1 MFIHRL
7 LLALIFPSLLVA
19 SEIKQGRDGN
29 AVAYPGGIFSN
40 WTTKQGSDGRLIAY
54 PGGIFSNWATSE
66 GKDGRLIAYPRNA
79 VVKQGNNG
87 RLVAYYF
94 YTDNSMK
101 DVRQLIVDEIKKEEG
116 LNLDALWILK
126 TMGHLDEDYA
136 STNSSYSDGYQEG
149 YSQGESKTTEA
160 TIEGVL
166 LLIDLQLQAHNLS
179 LPTLEEDLNR
189 TKLDFFKGGYD
200 AASEELISKV
210 KSNPS
215 AYDLYSSEDLN
226 VSIRKAR
233 SEGFE
238 EGKLLGKK
246 EVETLVA
253 SNPNAYNLVSKLSYE
268 QALLDINASAD
279 QAIANAKVS
288 SKEKGVE
295 LVKANPSTYGLYSSE
310 DMNASIANAKSE
322 GETSVTSNPSAYN
335 LVTKSSYDQALLDA
349 NATAEQA
356 IAEAKV
362 SAKAEG
368 DKARLARAM
377 AEQARDYAKVSAKA
391 EGIDE
396 GKIIGETSVTS
407 NPSAYN
413 LVTQSAY
420 DEMMNELMSVS
431 DADTTP
437 YSEGWFY
444 LPNQGWLWTNRT
456 SYPYFFDSTSKAWM
470 YFQSGNEKP
479 KFYHYGTNKWMTV
492 E

>member
-40 WTTKQGSDGRLIAY
+40 WTTKQGTDGRLIAY
-54 PGGIFSNWATSE
+54 PGGILSNWATSE

-166 LLIDLQLQAHNLS
+166 LLIDLQLEAHNLS
-179 LPTLEEDLNR
+179 LSTLEEDLNR

-279 QAIANAKVS
+279 QAIADAKVS
-288 SKEKGVE
+288 SKKEGVE

-335 LVTKSSYDQALLDA
+335 LVT
-349 NATAEQA
+349 
-356 IAEAKV
+356 
-362 SAKAEG
+362 
-368 DKARLARAM
+368 
-377 AEQARDYAKVSAKA
+377 
-391 EGIDE
+391 
-396 GKIIGETSVTS
+396 
-407 NPSAYN
+407 
-413 LVTQSAY
+413 QSAY
-420 DEMMNELMSVS
+420 DGMMNELMSAS
-431 DADTTP
+431 GADTTP

-456 SYPYFFDSTSKAWM
+456 SYPYFYDSTSKAWM
-470 YFQSGNEKP
+470 YFQAGNEKP
-479 KFYHYGTNKWMTV
+479 RFYHYGSKEWMSI